1 MEKLRIEDVEVSVL
15 SEGSHRRDLSE
26 RLATTDVAINHYS
39 LASGEEFPGG
49 LLEVFALGAPRE
61 TEDIRIPAECP
72 ECSHANL
79 RLDTDFAEHTA
90 DSISTPPLVRARM
103 PERTSVRDI
112 YRKYENDEPL
122 TMLTAYDAPI
132 AAQVDAGGVD
142 MILVGDS
149 AGDNHLGYD
158 DTLPVTMEE
167 ALSNTAA
174 VDRATENAMVIGDLP
189 FLSYGASMEQS
200 VNNAGRFMKEAGA
213 DAVKLETAPHGD
225 TTIEIIE
232 RLTELGIP
240 TMGHIGFTPQRMHQI
255 GGAYIQGRG
264 HTSSAALDALVE
276 TAERLEDAGVFTIVL
291 ETITEEAGKAVT
303 ESVDVPTIGIGAGRH
318 VDGQVLVTT
327 DVLGL
332 GGEAFKLSKQY
343 ADIDSKIR
351 SAVETYVSEV
361 ENGEFPAE
369 ENVYDPLD
377 E

>member
-1 MEKLRIEDVEVSVL
+1 MQ
-15 SEGSHRRDLSE
+15 
-26 RLATTDVAINHYS
+26 N
-39 LASGEEFPGG
+39 
-49 LLEVFALGAPRE
+49 
-61 TEDIRIPAECP
+61 
-72 ECSHANL
+72 
-79 RLDTDFAEHTA
+79 
-90 DSISTPPLVRARM
+90 
-103 PERTSVRDI
+103 RTSVRDI
-112 YRKYENDEPL
+112 YRKYENGEPL

-174 VDRATENAMVIGDLP
+174 VDRATENAMVVGDLP
-189 FLSYGASMEQS
+189 FLSYGASMEES
-200 VNNAGRFMKEAGA
+200 VKNAGRFMKEAGA

-225 TTIEIIE
+225 TTIDIIA

-276 TAERLEDAGVFTIVL
+276 TAERLEEAGVFTIVL
-291 ETITEEAGKAVT
+291 ETITEETGKVVT
-303 ESVDVPTIGIGAGRH
+303 EAVDVPTIGIGAGRH

-343 ADIDSKIR
+343 ADIDSEIR

-361 ENGEFPAE
+361 ENGDFPAE